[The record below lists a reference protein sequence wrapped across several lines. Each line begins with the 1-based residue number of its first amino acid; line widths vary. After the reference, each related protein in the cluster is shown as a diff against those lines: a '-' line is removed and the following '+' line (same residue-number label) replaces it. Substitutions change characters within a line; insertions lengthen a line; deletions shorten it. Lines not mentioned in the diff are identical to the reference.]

1 MLLSKKVVRL
11 GTLSWLKQSS
21 FKIYTEHIVE
31 VGHHVFSLAN
41 VTTAQS
47 YENGVWWAILSDAQD
62 GVGLGER
69 NLRWSLLH
77 WPIYSF
83 NLPSLMKVVWKQINE
98 MTIYSYQCDNAFL
111 PILDEHQ
118 KGPQRCGRLPQQA
131 RGPGRAAGV
140 TVSGHARWA

>member
-1 MLLSKKVVRL
+1 M
-11 GTLSWLKQSS
+11 
-21 FKIYTEHIVE
+21 
-31 VGHHVFSLAN
+31 VGDSV
-41 VTTAQS
+41 
-47 YENGVWWAILSDAQD
+47 SDAQD

-131 RGPGRAAGV
+131 RGPGTAAGV
-140 TVSGHARWA
+140 TVSGHAR